1 MERDRE
7 ELTLEGREAEGIDR
21 GEKRR
26 KEREKNKDKGGIDT
40 GGESARQIQRGKAWR
55 EDREEDVE
63 QDRGEDTEAKTPR

>member
-40 GGESARQIQRGKAWR
+40 GGESAR
-55 EDREEDVE
+55 
-63 QDRGEDTEAKTPR
+63 